1 MWISSLSNIDLLNV
15 YCVDSGM
22 NLLLVM
28 GLWKVKLFISHYQI
42 SGTLTIKEKAFCVH
56 DPALAVLV
64 LLSQQR

>member
-1 MWISSLSNIDLLNV
+1 
-15 YCVDSGM
+15 M